1 MNCLQ
6 HSYTEYEN
14 WKIYKNFDIEVKRDN
29 EFRESVFTIVAFVHL
44 SWLLGFDGYAF
55 SMGIVH
61 FL

>member
-6 HSYTEYEN
+6 HSYIEYEN

-44 SWLLGFDGYAF
+44 S
-55 SMGIVH
+55 
-61 FL
+61 